1 MSSEWISKS
10 LEEGR
15 IVSEEMFEVSRHS
28 KATRDFAP
36 RRARL
41 HAASKSSTSSNSSS
55 FSAPNLISSV
65 EVGST

>member
-1 MSSEWISKS
+1 M
-10 LEEGR
+10 
-15 IVSEEMFEVSRHS
+15 SEEMFEVSRHS